1 MLKVTLVFSALLVL
15 CLPTLAQDSGDDL
28 TAEQKQ
34 QLAVGITRML
44 EQDPL
49 GEDAKGATVW
59 LTAWLINT
67 PDVTVTMCLDQLGA
81 TKNEMKQLRKHFPA
95 LLLVQP
101 VFSTA
106 AYMIETGE
114 TDSLS
119 DPALLAGVKG
129 ALSSYRAIVRERPK
143 RRSAAFERLLERET
157 EGTLA
162 DYIAEAGDE
171 CRAKRAAS

>member
-81 TKNEMKQLRKHFPA
+81 TKKEMKQLRKQLRDVTEEQRPGVFPC
-95 LLLVQP
+95 
-101 VFSTA
+101 
-106 AYMIETGE
+106 GC
-114 TDSLS
+114 
-119 DPALLAGVKG
+119 
-129 ALSSYRAIVRERPK
+129 YRTRI
-143 RRSAAFERLLERET
+143 LLEPPM
-157 EGTLA
+157 LA
-162 DYIAEAGDE
+162 
-171 CRAKRAAS
+171 R